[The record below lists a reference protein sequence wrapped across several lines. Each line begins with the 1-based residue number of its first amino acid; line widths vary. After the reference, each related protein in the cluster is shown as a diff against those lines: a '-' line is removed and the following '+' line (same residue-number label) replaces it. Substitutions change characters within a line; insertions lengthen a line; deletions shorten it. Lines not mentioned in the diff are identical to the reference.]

1 MREKG
6 VCPVSIFYK
15 HLLMDWLVKDLEL
28 SNYSDTPSLFDK
40 DGTAYKT
47 FGDEPATLIFI
58 HGVGMCGEI
67 WQPQVEYF
75 SKDYRVITYDFLGHG
90 KSVLKKDKLTL
101 EDYVTQL
108 YNLVNEIGVTNF
120 SLIGHSMGAII
131 AVAFALKYPR
141 KVDTLIPINIVFK
154 RTKKAQDD
162 VIMRAKDVFKSQQIT
177 NISQTLERW
186 FKNKTSPDDLLKI
199 NNVRSWLNN
208 TSPKAYAEAYYLFA
222 TSDRVFVN
230 NLSNLQPPVLYLTG
244 SEDPNSTSL
253 MSEQMAQQS
262 PNSSSESIKGEAHM
276 MAYISAEKVN
286 PIIEHFLNNTTNTT
300 T

>member
-1 MREKG
+1 M
-6 VCPVSIFYK
+6 
-15 HLLMDWLVKDLEL
+15 KDFEV
-28 SNYSDTPSLFDK
+28 SNYSDTPSFFDK

-47 FGDEPATLIFI
+47 FGDAPATLIFI

-67 WQPQVEYF
+67 WQPQVEHF

-90 KSVLKKDKLTL
+90 QSVLKKDKLTL

-186 FKNKTSPDDLLKI
+186 FKNKTSPYDLLKI
-199 NNVRSWLNN
+199 NNVRSWLHN
-208 TSPKAYAEAYYLFA
+208 TPPKAYAEAYYLFA
-222 TSDRVFVN
+222 TSDRVFAN
-230 NLSNLQPPVLYLTG
+230 NLSNLEPPVLYLTG

-286 PIIEHFLNNTTNTT
+286 PIIEHFLNNTNNTT

>member
-1 MREKG
+1 M
-6 VCPVSIFYK
+6 
-15 HLLMDWLVKDLEL
+15 KDLEL
-28 SNYSDTPSLFDK
+28 SNYSDIPSLFDK
-40 DGTAYKT
+40 DGTAYKI

-131 AVAFALKYPR
+131 AVAYALRYPK

-186 FKNKTSPDDLLKI
+186 FKNKTSPYDLLKI
-199 NNVRSWLNN
+199 NNVRSWLHN
-208 TSPKAYAEAYYLFA
+208 TPPKAYAEAYYLFA
-222 TSDRVFVN
+222 TSDRVFAN
-230 NLSNLQPPVLYLTG
+230 NLSNLEPPVLYLTG

-253 MSEQMAQQS
+253 MSEQMAQES

-286 PIIEHFLNNTTNTT
+286 PIIEHFLNNTNNTT

>member
-1 MREKG
+1 M
-6 VCPVSIFYK
+6 
-15 HLLMDWLVKDLEL
+15 KDLEL
-28 SNYSDTPSLFDK
+28 SNYSDIPSLFDK
-40 DGTAYKT
+40 DGTAYKI

-67 WQPQVEYF
+67 WQPQVEHF
-75 SKDYRVITYDFLGHG
+75 SKDYRVITYDFFGHG
-90 KSVLKKDKLTL
+90 QSPLKKNKLTL

-131 AVAFALKYPR
+131 AVAFALRYPR
-141 KVDTLIPINIVFK
+141 KVDSLIPINIVFK

-162 VIMRAKDVFKSQQIT
+162 VIMRAKDVFKFQQIT
-177 NISQTLERW
+177 KISQTLERW
-186 FKNKTSPDDLLKI
+186 FKNKTSHSDLLKI
-199 NNVRSWLNN
+199 DNVRSWLQN

-253 MSEQMAQQS
+253 MSEQMAQET
-262 PNSSSESIKGEAHM
+262 PNSSSQSIEGEAHM
-276 MAYISAEKVN
+276 MAYISAKKVS
-286 PIIEHFLNNTTNTT
+286 PVIENFLNKTKNTT

>member
-1 MREKG
+1 
-6 VCPVSIFYK
+6 
-15 HLLMDWLVKDLEL
+15 MDWLVKDLEL
-28 SNYSDTPSLFDK
+28 SNYSDIPSLFDK
-40 DGTAYKT
+40 DGTAYKI

-67 WQPQVEYF
+67 WQPQVEHF

-108 YNLVNEIGVTNF
+108 YNLVNEIGVSSF
-120 SLIGHSMGAII
+120 SLIGHSMGALI
-131 AVAFALKYPR
+131 AVAFALRYPK

-253 MSEQMAQQS
+253 MSEQMAQET
-262 PNSSSESIKGEAHM
+262 PNSWSESIESEAHM
-276 MAYISAEKVN
+276 MAYISAKKVN
-286 PIIEHFLNNTTNTT
+286 SIIEHFLNNTTNTT

>member
-1 MREKG
+1 M
-6 VCPVSIFYK
+6 
-15 HLLMDWLVKDLEL
+15 KDLEL
-28 SNYSDTPSLFDK
+28 SNYSDIPSLFDK
-40 DGTAYKT
+40 DGSAYKI

-67 WQPQVEYF
+67 WQPQVEHF

-244 SEDPNSTSL
+244 SGTL
-253 MSEQMAQQS
+253 
-262 PNSSSESIKGEAHM
+262 I
-276 MAYISAEKVN
+276 
-286 PIIEHFLNNTTNTT
+286 LLR
-300 T
+300 

>member
-1 MREKG
+1 VREKG

-90 KSVLKKDKLTL
+90 QSELKKDKLTL

-131 AVAFALKYPR
+131 AVAYALRYPK

-186 FKNKTSPDDLLKI
+186 FKNKTSPYDLLKI
-199 NNVRSWLNN
+199 NNVRSWLHN
-208 TSPKAYAEAYYLFA
+208 TPPKAYAEAYYLFA
-222 TSDRVFVN
+222 TSDRVFAN
-230 NLSNLQPPVLYLTG
+230 NLSNLEPPVLYLTG

-262 PNSSSESIKGEAHM
+262 PNSSSESIKGEEIGRAH
-276 MAYISAEKVN
+276 V
-286 PIIEHFLNNTTNTT
+286 
-300 T
+300 

>member
-1 MREKG
+1 ME
-6 VCPVSIFYK
+6 
-15 HLLMDWLVKDLEL
+15 DLEVI
-28 SNYSDTPSLFDK
+28 NYSDTPSFFDK
-40 DGTAYKT
+40 DGTAYKA
-47 FGDEPATLIFI
+47 FGDAPATLIFI

-67 WQPQVEYF
+67 WQPQVEHF
-75 SKDYRVITYDFLGHG
+75 SKNYRVITYDFLGHG
-90 KSVLKKDKLTL
+90 QSLLKKDKLTL
-101 EDYVTQL
+101 EDYISQL
-108 YNLVNEIGVTNF
+108 YNLVNEIGVSNF
-120 SLIGHSMGAII
+120 SIIGHSMGALI
-131 AVAFALKYPR
+131 AVAFALRYPE

-162 VIMRAKDVFKSQQIT
+162 VIIRAKNVFKSQQIT

-253 MSEQMAQQS
+253 MSEQMAQET
-262 PNSSSESIKGEAHM
+262 PNSSSKSIEGEAHM
-276 MAYISAEKVN
+276 MAYISAKKVS
-286 PIIEHFLNNTTNTT
+286 PIIENFLNNTKNTT

>member
-1 MREKG
+1 
-6 VCPVSIFYK
+6 
-15 HLLMDWLVKDLEL
+15 VKDLEV
-28 SNYSDTPSLFDK
+28 SNYSDTSFFFDK
-40 DGTAYKT
+40 NGTAYKA
-47 FGDEPATLIFI
+47 FGDAPATLIFI

-67 WQPQVEYF
+67 WQPQVEHF
-75 SKDYRVITYDFLGHG
+75 SKNYRVITYDFLGHG
-90 KSVLKKDKLTL
+90 QSLLKKDKLTL
-101 EDYVTQL
+101 EDYVSQL
-108 YNLVNEIGVTNF
+108 NNLINEIGVSSF

-131 AVAFALKYPR
+131 AVAFALRYPK

-162 VIMRAKDVFKSQQIT
+162 VIMRAKDVFKSKQIT

-186 FKNKTSPDDLLKI
+186 FKNKTSPYDLLKI
-199 NNVRSWLNN
+199 NNVRSWLHN

-230 NLSNLQPPVLYLTG
+230 NLSNLQLPVLYLTG

-253 MSEQMAQQS
+253 MSEQMAQET
-262 PNSSSESIKGEAHM
+262 PNSSSESIEGEAHM
-276 MAYISAEKVN
+276 MAYISAKKVN
-286 PIIEHFLNNTTNTT
+286 SIIEHFLNNTNNTT

>member
-1 MREKG
+1 
-6 VCPVSIFYK
+6 
-15 HLLMDWLVKDLEL
+15 VKDLEV
-28 SNYSDTPSLFDK
+28 SNYSDTPSFFDK

-90 KSVLKKDKLTL
+90 QSELKKNKLTL

-108 YNLVNEIGVTNF
+108 YNLVNEIGVSNF

-131 AVAFALKYPR
+131 AVAYALRYPK
-141 KVDTLIPINIVFK
+141 KVDTLIPVNIVFK

-162 VIMRAKDVFKSQQIT
+162 VIMRAKDVFKSQIIT

-186 FKNKTSPDDLLKI
+186 FQNKTSPYDLLKI
-199 NNVRSWLNN
+199 NNVRNWIHN
-208 TSPKAYAEAYYLFA
+208 TPPKAYAEAYYLFA
-222 TSDRVFVN
+222 ISDRVFVN
-230 NLSNLQPPVLYLTG
+230 NLSNLEPPVLYLTG

-253 MSEQMAQQS
+253 MSEQMAQET
-262 PNSSSESIKGEAHM
+262 PNSSSESIEGEAHM

-286 PIIEHFLNNTTNTT
+286 PIIEHFLNKTNNTT

>member
-1 MREKG
+1 M
-6 VCPVSIFYK
+6 
-15 HLLMDWLVKDLEL
+15 KDLEL
-28 SNYSDTPSLFDK
+28 SNYSDIPSLFDK
-40 DGTAYKT
+40 DGTAYKI

-67 WQPQVEYF
+67 WQPQVEHF

-199 NNVRSWLNN
+199 NNVRSWLHN
-208 TSPKAYAEAYYLFA
+208 TPPKAYAEAYYLFA
-222 TSDRVFVN
+222 TSDRVFAN
-230 NLSNLQPPVLYLTG
+230 NLSNLEPPVLYLTG

-286 PIIEHFLNNTTNTT
+286 PIIEHFLNNTNNTT

>member
-1 MREKG
+1 M
-6 VCPVSIFYK
+6 
-15 HLLMDWLVKDLEL
+15 KDLEL

-90 KSVLKKDKLTL
+90 QSELKKDKLTL

-141 KVDTLIPINIVFK
+141 KVDTLIPTNIVFK

-186 FKNKTSPDDLLKI
+186 FKNKTSPYDLLKI
-199 NNVRSWLNN
+199 NNVRSWLHN
-208 TSPKAYAEAYYLFA
+208 TPPKAYAEAYYLFA
-222 TSDRVFVN
+222 TSDRVFAN
-230 NLSNLQPPVLYLTG
+230 NLSNLEPPVLYLTG

-286 PIIEHFLNNTTNTT
+286 PIIEHFLNNTNNTT

>member
-1 MREKG
+1 M
-6 VCPVSIFYK
+6 
-15 HLLMDWLVKDLEL
+15 KDLEL
-28 SNYSDTPSLFDK
+28 SNYSDTLSLFDK

-47 FGDEPATLIFI
+47 FGDEPSTLIFI

-67 WQPQVEYF
+67 WQPQVEHF

-90 KSVLKKDKLTL
+90 KSLLKKDKLTL

-253 MSEQMAQQS
+253 MSEQMAQET
-262 PNSSSESIKGEAHM
+262 PNSWSESIESEAHM
-276 MAYISAEKVN
+276 MAYISAKKVN
-286 PIIEHFLNNTTNTT
+286 SIIEHFLNNTTNTT
-300 T
+300 K